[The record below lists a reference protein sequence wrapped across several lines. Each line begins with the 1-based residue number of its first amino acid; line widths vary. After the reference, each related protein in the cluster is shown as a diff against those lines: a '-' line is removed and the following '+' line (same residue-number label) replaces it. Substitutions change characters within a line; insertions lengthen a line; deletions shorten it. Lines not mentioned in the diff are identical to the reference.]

1 MKIIKNVV
9 NHFFLGVSTIANNK
23 IAVIAIF
30 CLGIYSLNTTK
41 CYKEE
46 LEKYE
51 KDEIIEKV
59 TTNTASYYSN
69 DNLDTNTLKEIAAS
83 NLIACINEKLDLN
96 DLEETTKE
104 KITELNNLYNDS
116 NNYFSFL
123 YKDIYTGFT
132 ISYNEEGTIF
142 TASTIK
148 APAMIYLY
156 EQASQGKIDL
166 NEELTYTKNFY
177 SDGSGRLKNMELNSK
192 HKVID
197 LIEYSIHDSDNI
209 AYKMLMNRYGKDN
222 IYNFWKELGTT
233 NIFKYDTV
241 WGITSA
247 KDAAIYMQ
255 ELYDFYIDNDTYGET
270 LMKHFKNAQWKQISN
285 KDRKYNTAN
294 KGGWSEATF
303 HDVAIVFEEN
313 PYILVILSNTGETD
327 FNYLFKNTSQ
337 LVGEIHEKYWQQKMN
352 ECSRIVQY

>member
-1 MKIIKNVV
+1 M
-9 NHFFLGVSTIANNK
+9 
-23 IAVIAIF
+23 
-30 CLGIYSLNTTK
+30 
-41 CYKEE
+41 
-46 LEKYE
+46 
-51 KDEIIEKV
+51 
-59 TTNTASYYSN
+59 
-69 DNLDTNTLKEIAAS
+69 
-83 NLIACINEKLDLN
+83 
-96 DLEETTKE
+96 
-104 KITELNNLYNDS
+104 
-116 NNYFSFL
+116 
-123 YKDIYTGFT
+123 
-132 ISYNEEGTIF
+132 
-142 TASTIK
+142 
-148 APAMIYLY
+148 
-156 EQASQGKIDL
+156 Q
-166 NEELTYTKNFY
+166 
-177 SDGSGRLKNMELNSK
+177 LNSK